1 MTIGI
6 RIIYQEEIGV
16 WNAELLQISVYCG
29 MKDNIEIMKDC
40 VYKCRD
46 MGIRYV
52 IHPVSYSLLQ
62 KGLFKELLKI
72 AEFSDVALI
81 LHDERTPAS
90 ERLMGR
96 YETQFRSALKE
107 LKSIT
112 HISFE
117 NATNTRDVQW
127 FWENYAESITLDIGH
142 VESAGLDSIEFV
154 KSLNKECIHKIQFVH
169 IHRNNIMRGGITDH
183 WPLTPD
189 CRELRA
195 LKELIKIKPEVG
207 VILEINENNMIG
219 DNIRLLNEL
228 RHTFHI

>member
-1 MTIGI
+1 MTIGT
-6 RIIYQEEIGV
+6 RVVHQEEIGV
-16 WNAELLQISVYCG
+16 WNAELLQISIYCE

-62 KGLFKELLKI
+62 KDLFKELLKI
-72 AEFSDVALI
+72 AEFSDIALI
-81 LHDERTPAS
+81 LHDERTPES
-90 ERLMGR
+90 EKLIGQ
-96 YETQFRSALKE
+96 YETQFRDALKE

-112 HISFE
+112 DISFE
-117 NATNTRDVQW
+117 NATDTRDVQW

-142 VESAGLDSIEFV
+142 VESSGLNSVEFV
-154 KSLNKECIHKIQFVH
+154 KSLNKDCIQRVQFVH

-195 LKELIKIKPEVG
+195 LKELIKIKPDVG
-207 VILEINENNMIG
+207 VILEINEINKIG

-228 RHTFHI
+228 RQTLRI